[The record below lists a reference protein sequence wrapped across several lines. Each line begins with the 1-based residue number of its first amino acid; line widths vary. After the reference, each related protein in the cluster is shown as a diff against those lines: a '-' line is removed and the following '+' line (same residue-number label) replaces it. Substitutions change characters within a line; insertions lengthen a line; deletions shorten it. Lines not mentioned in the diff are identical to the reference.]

1 MNKALR
7 KAVIA
12 GNWKMNKT
20 RPEAKELLE
29 AIKPLV
35 ADAEGKVEVI
45 ACVPY
50 TNLETAVN
58 ATAGSNVKV
67 GAENVHFEKSGAF
80 TGEISADMLT
90 EIGVEYVVLGHSER
104 RQYFGE
110 TDETVNKRTKA
121 ALAAGLSLLFALVS
135 FSGNVKQTSQKK
147 LSHVRS
153 SLTFLK
159 SPLKMLRRQSSLM
172 SLYGLSAQARLLLLT
187 RLKKSAHLSVQHLL
201 SFMIRQLLT
210 LLLSSTAVL

>member
-1 MNKALR
+1 MNKTLR

-35 ADAEGKVEVI
+35 ANAEGKVEVI

-50 TNLETAVN
+50 TNLETAVA

-67 GAENVHFEKSGAF
+67 
-80 TGEISADMLT
+80 SAQRLLLLQ
-90 EIGVEYVVLGHSER
+90 VLSLS
-104 RQYFGE
+104 F
-110 TDETVNKRTKA
+110 
-121 ALAAGLSLLFALVS
+121 ALANF
-135 FSGNVKQTSQKK
+135 FRKEKQTSQRK

-153 SLTFLK
+153 SLTSQAF
-159 SPLKMLRRQSSLM
+159 PLMISRRLSLLT
-172 SLYGLSAQARLLLLT
+172 SLFGLSAQARLLLQI
-187 RLKKSAHLSVQHLL
+187 RLRRFAHSSVQLL
-201 SFMIRQLLT
+201 QSFTVLLLLT
-210 LLLSSTAVL
+210 LLRSSTAVL